1 MFLCLLTV
9 CLLSVGIKG
18 SRQVLV
24 KVFVSVLR
32 PETENRTLLL
42 TAAGG
47 VQEVRRE
54 WAVELVGV
62 GLPEF
67 FRHPVPHFAVPFK
80 SSARKLAKNLFEGRH
95 YKNDVLQN
103 QSTRIYSKT
112 DQGFE
117 RKFSLFWTPAEG

>member
-1 MFLCLLTV
+1 MST
-9 CLLSVGIKG
+9 
-18 SRQVLV
+18 VLV
-24 KVFVSVLR
+24 KDFVLR
-32 PETENRTLLL
+32 SETEKSE
-42 TAAGG
+42 AVIDGG
-47 VQEVRRE
+47 RGIQEARRE

-103 QSTRIYSKT
+103 HSTRIYSKT